1 MRGGRGAAF
10 VGRLGGSTWWGGR
23 GPKKQK
29 LKKRAVQGPTISEI
43 SSTLHSSGFRNNNPH
58 GGVRGSAVQKTG
70 KKEPRKKIEKGVRGS
85 KIGPKASQNGPKW
98 LQNASKMGSEG
109 PLGPMQ
115 GSEPNKGPKKVNSRG
130 LRGSILEPK
139 MVQNHSKNASKKRK
153 KNNIQ
158 KRGIGFHF
166 GPFSDDFQRLF
177 GPKTE
182 STATSDRF

>member
-1 MRGGRGAAF
+1 MERRAVRGGRGAVF
-10 VGRLGGSTWWGGR
+10 VGRLGGSTWWGGG
-23 GPKKQK
+23 GPKNQK
-29 LKKRAVQGPTISEI
+29 LKKRAVQRPTISEI

-70 KKEPRKKIEKGVRGS
+70 KKEAPKKKIEKGVRGS

-109 PLGPMQ
+109 PLGPMR
-115 GSEPNKGPKKVNSRG
+115 GSEPNKGPKKVNSGG

-158 KRGIGFHF
+158 KRDIGLHF
-166 GPFSDDFQRLF
+166 GPF
-177 GPKTE
+177 
-182 STATSDRF
+182 